1 VTPTRLIRT
10 IALVA
15 LVLLALFVAG
25 ACRNPEDPDPL
36 VGTYFATTFTMAA
49 SGQSAVNVL
58 AAGGSLGLNVANNY
72 VVTGTMIIPASVN
85 GGATRIVSMNG
96 TLDTAGTGIR
106 LVQAASSFVRDLTF
120 TLVENRLEAVN
131 QTVDGTTY
139 ELILTKQ

>member
-1 VTPTRLIRT
+1 MPTRLAR
-10 IALVA
+10 ALA
-15 LVLLALFVAG
+15 LVLLSLLVAG

-36 VGTYFATTFTMAA
+36 VGTYFATTFTM
-49 SGQSAVNVL
+49 STPGQAAVNVL
-58 AAGGSLGLNVANNY
+58 SAGGSVGLNVANNY

-96 TLDTAGTGIR
+96 MLDTAGTGIHF
-106 LVQAASSFVRDLTF
+106 VQAADSFVRDLTF

-139 ELILTKQ
+139 ELILTRQ

>member
-1 VTPTRLIRT
+1 MPTRLIRT
-10 IALVA
+10 IALG
-15 LVLLALFVAG
+15 LLALFVAG
-25 ACRNPEDPDPL
+25 ACRNPEDHDPL
-36 VGTYFATTFTMAA
+36 VGTYFATTFTMSA
-49 SGQSAVNVL
+49 SGQSPVNVL

-72 VVTGTMIIPASVN
+72 VVTGTMIIPANVN

-106 LVQAASSFVRDLTF
+106 FVQAASSFVRDLTF

-131 QTVDGTTY
+131 QTVGGTVY